1 MSLIVNKRN
10 VTFRAS
16 FLLRG
21 WGCFRSSPVAPV
33 FCFITSACLLYC
45 LIRNG
50 AEGQSY
56 SADVKK
62 VHLDGMRFSLLFEKQ
77 VNRLA

>member
-1 MSLIVNKRN
+1 MSHSVLRFFFVVGAVLGRLLLPP
-10 VTFRAS
+10 S
-16 FLLRG
+16 FVSLPLL
-21 WGCFRSSPVAPV
+21 
-33 FCFITSACLLYC
+33 ACLLYC